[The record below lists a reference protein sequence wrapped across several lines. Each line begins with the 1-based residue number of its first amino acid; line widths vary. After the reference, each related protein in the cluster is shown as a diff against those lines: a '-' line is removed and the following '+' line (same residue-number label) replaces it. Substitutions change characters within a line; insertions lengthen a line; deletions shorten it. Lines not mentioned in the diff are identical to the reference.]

1 MAESGLFLIPLVL
14 WMMVALFKKGFQ
26 KLVNPSRLV
35 RGTTIGAMTGMV
47 AILVHSTVD
56 FNLLI
61 PANALLFAV
70 LAAFVAGPVPGRK
83 EFHNEYE

>member
-1 MAESGLFLIPLVL
+1 
-14 WMMVALFKKGFQ
+14 
-26 KLVNPSRLV
+26 
-35 RGTTIGAMTGMV
+35 MTGMV
-47 AILVHSTVD
+47 AILIHSTVD

-70 LAAFVAGPVPGRK
+70 LAAIVAGPVPGRK